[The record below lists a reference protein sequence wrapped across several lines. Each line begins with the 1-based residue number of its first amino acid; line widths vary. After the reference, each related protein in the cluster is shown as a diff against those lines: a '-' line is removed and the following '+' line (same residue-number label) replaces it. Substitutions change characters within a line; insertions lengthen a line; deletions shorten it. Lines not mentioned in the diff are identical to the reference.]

1 MNPSTET
8 PRRPPRL
15 KPGDTIGIVA
25 PAGAFDHEIF
35 RQGLS
40 TLESMGYRTQ
50 VPDEVYGRSGY
61 LAGSDELRARLVNAL
76 FKDPKVQAIICA
88 RGGFGSLRMLPLV
101 DFDIIR
107 NHPKIFIGFSD
118 ISALLTAITHR
129 SDLVTF
135 HGPMV
140 TSLAAAP
147 ESTRSAL
154 TAAVAS
160 DTTLEIA
167 PASGAVIRP
176 GRAEGRVAGGNLATL
191 CHLMGTPFHA
201 QFKNCILLL
210 EDRGEARYR
219 IDRMLSQM
227 KLAGCFDGIAGLILG
242 SFEKCGDLAGI
253 YRIVD
258 ELFHDS
264 LIPILA
270 GFDIGHGHRN
280 LTLPLGMTAVLDAD
294 KQRLSFQQAATVG

>member
-8 PRRPPRL
+8 PKRPPRL
-15 KPGDTIGIVA
+15 KPGDTIGLVA

-50 VPDEVYGRSGY
+50 VPDEVYGRNGY
-61 LAGSDELRARLVNAL
+61 LAGSDELRARLVNML
-76 FKDPKVQAIICA
+76 FKDPEVQAIICA
-88 RGGFGSLRMLPLV
+88 RGGFGSLRMLPLI
-101 DFDIIR
+101 DFEIIR

-129 SDLVTF
+129 SNLVTF

-147 ESTRSAL
+147 EPTCSAL

-160 DTTLEIA
+160 DITLEIA
-167 PASGAVIRP
+167 PASGVVIRP
-176 GRAEGRVAGGNLATL
+176 GRAEGLITGGNLATL
-191 CHLMGTPFHA
+191 CHLMGTPFQS
-201 QFKNCILLL
+201 QFKNHILLL

-227 KLAGCFDGIAGLILG
+227 KLAGCFDGVAGLMLG
-242 SFEKCGDLAGI
+242 SFEECGDLAGI
-253 YRIVD
+253 YQIFD
-258 ELFHDS
+258 ELFHDRH
-264 LIPILA
+264 IPILA
-270 GFDIGHGHRN
+270 GFDVGHGHRN
-280 LTLPLGMTAVLDAD
+280 LTLPLGMTAVLDTD
-294 KQRLSFQQAATVG
+294 KQTLSFSKPATV